1 MPDTAPV
8 TPADFTPPTPT
19 MDECE
24 GLSLAIFQ
32 IPAKVWQLINWMM
45 DSSGV
50 VTRAFAKW
58 VGILKPGD
66 IIMSCAPL
74 AEDSTR
80 LLANGQTVSRETYA
94 DLFAAIGTVYG
105 AGDGST
111 TFQLP
116 DFRDRVPR
124 AVGTDVTLG
133 EQSGADTVTLTP
145 AQLPAAG
152 GVFGVGSITGVIL
165 AVSAGGTFD
174 ATAVGSTH
182 RSAAWQGAG
191 DAVNIEPKFQGT
203 YFYVRT

>member
-24 GLSLAIFQ
+24 GLSKALFQ
-32 IPAKVWQLINWMM
+32 TPAKVWALIDWMM

-58 VGILKPGD
+58 MGILKPGD

-94 DLFAAIGTVYG
+94 DLFAAIGTTYG

-116 DFRDRVPR
+116 DMRDRMPR

-133 EQSGADTVTLTP
+133 EQGGADEVTLTP
-145 AQLPAAG
+145 GQLPLEG
-152 GVFGVGSITGVIL
+152 GVFGVGGITGVIL

-174 ATAVGSTH
+174 ATAAGSTH
-182 RSAAWQGAG
+182 RSADWQGAAEEI
-191 DAVNIEPKFQGT
+191 DIQPKFQGV
-203 YFYVRT
+203 YVYLRT